1 MASPAP
7 DDISVIELRNKCFIE
22 RAESGLYASALA
34 QMKELPNALANIEYI
49 GTKSPPPRHLQRSR
63 LGEKSII
70 GEIAEPTFGT
80 LVRAHGNHYDGRD
93 GEPFKPVDDKSK
105 IKDVLVLRAPTH
117 SDLEMHNLYENQTA
131 LLQDIENTEIATDEA
146 HGFSPNYRSC
156 LRSSRTDMDCKDLL
170 TITTMKKY
178 RIPAAAGGAKI
189 IATPKRVQRV
199 KRKFGVQD
207 DEDGE
212 PIEATTSA
220 VEDNNDSK
228 IKYPSDDEVKLGA
241 FYDPRVL
248 EDFGGDYFSLVNAK
262 LVQLDIRDADNKLIP
277 PWKQYEA
284 LRPGS
289 LIIALVS
296 IHIFTFKDAGA
307 DRSRDRKMFQL
318 NAHTIRVLESDFAV
332 QTRNRPVPRTMEDG
346 PTTAGPST
354 PGRSSTGFNS
364 FTVTPRSSPKKAVVT
379 DGGDELPENK
389 RDELPENKKSR
400 RSRK

>member
-22 RAESGLYASALA
+22 RAESGLYASALE

-49 GTKSPPPRHLQRSR
+49 GTKSHPPRHLQ
-63 LGEKSII
+63 
-70 GEIAEPTFGT
+70 
-80 LVRAHGNHYDGRD
+80 RAHGNHYDGRD

-131 LLQDIENTEIATDEA
+131 LLQDIESTEIATDEA

-178 RIPAAAGGAKI
+178 GIPAAAGGAKI
-189 IATPKRVQRV
+189 IATPKWVQRV

-262 LVQLDIRDADNKLIP
+262 LVQLDIRDVDNKLIP

-318 NAHTIRVLESDFAV
+318 NAHTIRVLDETDFAV

-389 RDELPENKKSR
+389 KSH

>member
-22 RAESGLYASALA
+22 RAESGLYASALE

-49 GTKSPPPRHLQRSR
+49 GTKSHPPDIFKGQDWAKNVVFTDSPRKDANEYRAA
-63 LGEKSII
+63 II

-178 RIPAAAGGAKI
+178 GIPAAAGGAKI

-241 FYDPRVL
+241 FYDPR
-248 EDFGGDYFSLVNAK
+248 
-262 LVQLDIRDADNKLIP
+262 LDIRDADNKLIP

-318 NAHTIRVLESDFAV
+318 NAHTIRVLDESDFAV

-389 RDELPENKKSR
+389 KSR

>member
-22 RAESGLYASALA
+22 RAESGLYASALE

-49 GTKSPPPRHLQRSR
+49 GTKSHPPDIFKGQDWAKNVVFTDSLAKTLMSTVQRSSSER
-63 LGEKSII
+63 TETTMTV
-70 GEIAEPTFGT
+70 EM
-80 LVRAHGNHYDGRD
+80 
-93 GEPFKPVDDKSK
+93 FKPVDDKSK

-178 RIPAAAGGAKI
+178 GIPAAAGGAKI

-318 NAHTIRVLESDFAV
+318 NAHTIRVLDESDFAV

-389 RDELPENKKSR
+389 KSR